1 MDMKMR
7 LIAFFAWAGM
17 ITPTVA
23 ATLCSGSSAGV
34 KIDLTSGTRVA
45 AASEAIRYSA
55 AWETTAS
62 GATAVVAV
70 NGTTLKSATGTGS
83 VTWTP
88 TRNGTYT
95 LTHKVMNGST
105 QVGSTLSATFT
116 VAGLYPA
123 APTVS
128 PASGASFTDS
138 MQVTLAC
145 ASSGATI
152 YYTTDGSAPT
162 MSSTR
167 YTGAFTIART
177 TTVKARAF
185 YENGDGS
192 TATTTAT
199 YTLNAPTVPTA
210 DPETGAKFVGEQ
222 AVVLSASAGTV
233 VYYTTDGSDPT
244 VASSVYEGPIT
255 VTKTT
260 TIKAIAVNAD
270 GTISEVFEGT
280 YILNKTETPVIS
292 PTDGSTFD
300 TSLTVTISCE
310 NPNASIY
317 YTTDGSDPT
326 DASTAYRRFRINAR
340 TVVKAIAYFDGQEP
354 SDVAVAEYA
363 FGRCA
368 DPKIA
373 SAGGENFA
381 HSDNRV
387 SITVKG
393 KAAEDQVLRYTTDG
407 SDPTAESPVYEGPF
421 TISES
426 MVVKAKVFSGL
437 FFDSNIV
444 TANLTRV
451 WENVATPVITMP
463 DSFAGAKAKV
473 SIACATPGAVV
484 RYTTNGNDPNSHST
498 KYTGPFVVSEG
509 CTVKAYAVLS
519 DYLNSEIASKTVVKV
534 YGIGD
539 TMGAPDHVFTTSG
552 DAEFVKVTDATAPL
566 GESMKSGT
574 IGNEQKSVLSTTVM
588 GSGTLS
594 FKWKTS
600 CESDPYHEWDHVEL
614 AVDGEVVAWLDGMTD
629 WTPVSQRIEGEGEH
643 SVTWTYR
650 KDDAESDGEDCAWV
664 TDYAWQSD
672 FTATQTTD
680 VPVPYA
686 WLKANCLAAVDEYE
700 AYENLAKSRAENG
713 VNTVEECYVAGFD
726 PESATAALHAGIT
739 MDGDGKPV
747 VTWSPD
753 LNEGTGKVG
762 ARAYSIMGSND
773 LETWSEVA
781 DGAEGDFHFFKV
793 KVSMP

>member
-1 MDMKMR
+1 MDMKNKLFVLCAALGCGVNLM
-7 LIAFFAWAGM
+7 
-17 ITPTVA
+17 A
-23 ATLCSGSSAGV
+23 ATLCSGSSAAV
-34 KIDLTSGTRVA
+34 KVNQASGARVA
-45 AASEAIRYSA
+45 AASEAIRYST

-105 QVGSTLSATFT
+105 QVGETLSSTF
-116 VAGLYPA
+116 VVEGLVPEN
-123 APTVS
+123 PVFSPVSGTTFDSSLTVS
-128 PASGASFTDS
+128 LS
-138 MQVTLAC
+138 C
-145 ASSGATI
+145 ASEGATI
-152 YYTTDGSAPT
+152 HYTTDGSEPT
-162 MSSTR
+162 MESPVYKRFRIS
-167 YTGAFTIART
+167 GK

-185 YENGDGS
+185 YENG
-192 TATTTAT
+192 
-199 YTLNAPTVPTA
+199 
-210 DPETGAKFVGEQ
+210 
-222 AVVLSASAGTV
+222 
-233 VYYTTDGSDPT
+233 
-244 VASSVYEGPIT
+244 EG
-255 VTKTT
+255 
-260 TIKAIAVNAD
+260 
-270 GTISEVFEGT
+270 SEV
-280 YILNKTETPVIS
+280 
-292 PTDGSTFD
+292 
-300 TSLTVTISCE
+300 
-310 NPNASIY
+310 
-317 YTTDGSDPT
+317 
-326 DASTAYRRFRINAR
+326 
-340 TVVKAIAYFDGQEP
+340 
-354 SDVAVAEYA
+354 VAAEYA

-407 SDPTAESPVYEGPF
+407 SDPTEASPVYEGSF

-426 MVVKAKVFSGL
+426 MVVKAKVFSDL

-463 DSFAGAKAKV
+463 DSFAGAKVKV

-498 KYTGPFVVSEG
+498 KYTGPFAVSEG

-552 DAEFVKVTDATAPL
+552 DAEFVKVTDATATL

-574 IGNEQKSVLSTTVM
+574 IGNEQTSVLSTTVI

-594 FKWKTS
+594 FRWKTS
-600 CESDPYHEWDHVEL
+600 CEADELHEWDHAAF
-614 AVDGEVVAWLDGMTD
+614 AVDGETIACLDGKTD
-629 WTPVSQRIEGEGEH
+629 WTAVSQRIDGEGEH
-643 SVTWTYR
+643 TVTWTYV
-650 KDDAESDGEDCAWV
+650 KDDAESEGEDCVWV
-664 TDYAWQSD
+664 ADYAWQSD
-672 FTATQTTD
+672 FTETQTTD

-686 WLKANCLAAVDEYE
+686 WLREKCVDVVDEY
-700 AYENLAKSRAENG
+700 AVYERVAKARAENPTY
-713 VNTVEECYVAGFD
+713 TVEECYVAGLD
-726 PESATAALHAGIT
+726 PENPQAEFSADIR
-739 MDGDGKPV
+739 MDGMTPV
-747 VTWSPD
+747 VTPVPD
-753 LNEGTGKVG
+753 LGETRLYKVWGKAQIDSDESWVTPVV
-762 ARAYSIMGSND
+762 D
-773 LETWSEVA
+773 
-781 DGAEGDFHFFKV
+781 DHHFFKITV
-793 KVSMP
+793 EMP

>member
-1 MDMKMR
+1 MKMR

-45 AASEAIRYSA
+45 AASEAIRYST

-83 VTWTP
+83 VTWAP

-116 VAGLYPA
+116 VAGIYPA
-123 APTVS
+123 NPTIS
-128 PASGASFTDS
+128 PATETKFVGS
-138 MQVTLAC
+138 QEVTLSC
-145 ASSGATI
+145 GTVGATI
-152 YYTTDGSAPT
+152 YYTLDGSEPT
-162 MSSTR
+162 MESLVYSGPFSVTE
-167 YTGAFTIART
+167 T
-177 TTVKARAF
+177 TTVIARAF
-185 YENGDGS
+185 FENGD
-192 TATTTAT
+192 
-199 YTLNAPTVPTA
+199 
-210 DPETGAKFVGEQ
+210 
-222 AVVLSASAGTV
+222 ASL
-233 VYYTTDGSDPT
+233 
-244 VASSVYEGPIT
+244 ET
-255 VTKTT
+255 VT
-260 TIKAIAVNAD
+260 A
-270 GTISEVFEGT
+270 T
-280 YILNKTETPVIS
+280 YILNKVATPEIS
-292 PTDGSTFD
+292 PATGSTFTD
-300 TSLTVTISCE
+300 SQTVTISCSTE
-310 NPNASIY
+310 GAAIY
-317 YTTDGSDPT
+317 YTTDGTDPT
-326 DASTAYRRFRINAR
+326 SESTAYRRFRISGR

-387 SITVKG
+387 SITVMG

-426 MVVKAKVFSGL
+426 MVVKAKVFSDL

-463 DSFAGAKAKV
+463 DSFAGAKVKV

-498 KYTGPFVVSEG
+498 KYTGPFAVSEG

-552 DAEFVKVTDATAPL
+552 DAEFVKVTDATATL

-574 IGNEQKSVLSTTVM
+574 IGNEQTSVLSTTVI

-594 FKWKTS
+594 FRWKTS
-600 CESDPYHEWDHVEL
+600 CEADELHEWDHAAF
-614 AVDGEVVAWLDGMTD
+614 AVDGETIACLDGKTD
-629 WTPVSQRIEGEGEH
+629 WTAVSQRIDGEGEH
-643 SVTWTYR
+643 TVTWTYV
-650 KDDAESDGEDCAWV
+650 KDDAESEGEDCVWV
-664 TDYAWQSD
+664 ADYAWQSD
-672 FTATQTTD
+672 FTETQTTD

-686 WLKANCLAAVDEYE
+686 WLREKCVDVVDEY
-700 AYENLAKSRAENG
+700 AVYERVAKARAENPTY
-713 VNTVEECYVAGFD
+713 TVEECYVAGLD
-726 PESATAALHAGIT
+726 PENSQAEFSADIR
-739 MDGDGKPV
+739 MDGMTPV
-747 VTWSPD
+747 VTPVPD
-753 LNEGTGKVG
+753 LGETRLYKVWGK
-762 ARAYSIMGSND
+762 ARIDSDESWV
-773 LETWSEVA
+773 TPVV
-781 DGAEGDFHFFKV
+781 DGHRFFKV
-793 KVSMP
+793 TVEMP

>member
-1 MDMKMR
+1 MRCDMR
-7 LIAFFAWAGM
+7 YVSAAFAALSVLAC
-17 ITPTVA
+17 PA
-23 ATLCSGSSAGV
+23 ATLCRSSSAAV
-34 KIDLTSGTRVA
+34 KVNQASGARVA

-116 VAGLYPA
+116 VAGIYPA
-123 APTVS
+123 NPTIS
-128 PASGASFTDS
+128 PATETKFVGS
-138 MQVTLAC
+138 QEVTLAC
-145 ASSGATI
+145 GTAGATI
-152 YYTTDGSAPT
+152 YYTLDGSEPT
-162 MSSTR
+162 MESLVYSGPFSVTE
-167 YTGAFTIART
+167 T
-177 TTVKARAF
+177 TTVIARAF
-185 YENGDGS
+185 FENGD
-192 TATTTAT
+192 
-199 YTLNAPTVPTA
+199 
-210 DPETGAKFVGEQ
+210 
-222 AVVLSASAGTV
+222 ASL
-233 VYYTTDGSDPT
+233 
-244 VASSVYEGPIT
+244 ET
-255 VTKTT
+255 VT
-260 TIKAIAVNAD
+260 A
-270 GTISEVFEGT
+270 T
-280 YILNKTETPVIS
+280 YILNKVATPEIS
-292 PTDGSTFD
+292 PASGSTFTD
-300 TSLTVTISCE
+300 SQTVTISCSTE
-310 NPNASIY
+310 GAAIY

-326 DASTAYRRFRINAR
+326 SESTVYRRFRISGR
-340 TVVKAIAYFDGQEP
+340 TVVKAIAYVDGMAV
-354 SDVAVAEYA
+354 SDVASAEYA
-363 FGRCA
+363 LGRCT
-368 DPKIA
+368 DPVIV
-373 SAGGENFA
+373 SAGGETFQ
-381 HSDNRV
+381 HSDNLV
-387 SITVKG
+387 TI
-393 KAAEDQVLRYTTDG
+393 KAAREGSAGYSEDQVLRYTTDG
-407 SDPTAESPVYEGPF
+407 SEPTAESPVYEGSF
-421 TISES
+421 AISES
-426 MVVKAKVFSGL
+426 MVVKAKVFSDS
-437 FFDSNIV
+437 FFDSAVV
-444 TANLTRV
+444 TANLVRE
-451 WENVATPVITMP
+451 WVAVDTPVIVAV
-463 DSFAGAKAKV
+463 DSFSGSKAKV
-473 SIACATPGAVV
+473 KITCGTPDAVV
-484 RYTTNGNDPNSHST
+484 RYTLNGNDPNSHST

-509 CTVKAYAVLS
+509 STVKAYAVLG
-519 DYLNSEIASKTVVKV
+519 DYLNSAVAVKTVVKV
-534 YGIGD
+534 RGIGD
-539 TMGAPDHVFTTSG
+539 AMGAPDHAFATGG
-552 DAEFVKVTDATAPL
+552 DADFSEVTDATASL
-566 GESMKSGT
+566 GVSMKSGA
-574 IGNEQKSVLSTTVM
+574 IGDEQKSVLSTTVM

-643 SVTWTYR
+643 AVTWTYR

-739 MDGDGKPV
+739 MDDDGKPV

-753 LNEGTGKVG
+753 LNEGAGKVG
-762 ARAYSIMGSND
+762 ARAYTIMGSND

-781 DGAEGDFHFFKV
+781 DGTEGNFHFFKV